1 MRTLNQLTASAVRR
15 LAESSLADRLKI
27 KAQEEKVAKEQEKLE
42 EYKSSVED
50 INALIV
56 KKTGYSF
63 DDLFTIQVVEKE
75 GKDGKITR
83 ANKIFWRY
91 PETYTPPQTT
101 VEEEEGETPSE
112 SQNDNESEEYL

>member
-75 GKDGKITR
+75 GKDGKVTR